1 VTHLLDINVMIA
13 AAWPAHIAH
22 VRTVR
27 WFADRQS
34 SGVLAIATCPL
45 TELGF
50 LRLSLV
56 LKGYAP
62 DLAQAHEALRQL
74 THSPRRRHQFWPD
87 GLPSRALPDWAH
99 GPQQITDGYL
109 VALAAKN
116 SGKLVTL
123 DTAIPAHPAV
133 ELIA

>member
-1 VTHLLDINVMIA
+1 MIHLLDINVMIA

-22 VRTVR
+22 LRTVR
-27 WFADRQS
+27 WFTNRQS
-34 SGVLAIATCPL
+34 AGLLEIATCPL

-62 DLAQAHEALRQL
+62 DLTQAQEALRLL
-74 THSPRRRHQFWPD
+74 TAGPQRRHHFWPD
-87 GLPSRALPDWAH
+87 ALPARHLPAWVN

-109 VALAAKN
+109 VALAAKK
-116 SGKLVTL
+116 SGRLVTL
-123 DTAIPAHPAV
+123 DTSIPSSPTV
-133 ELIA
+133 EVIA

>member
-1 VTHLLDINVMIA
+1 VIHLLDINVMIA

-22 VRTVR
+22 ARTVR
-27 WFADRQS
+27 WFASRQS
-34 SGVLAIATCPL
+34 AGVLAIATSPL

-62 DLAQAHEALRQL
+62 DLAQAQEALRLL
-74 THSPRRRHQFWPD
+74 THSPRRRHDFWPD
-87 GLPSRALPDWAH
+87 KLPARDLPAWVQ

-116 SGKLVTL
+116 SGRLVTL
-123 DTAIPAHPAV
+123 DTGIPANAAV

>member
-1 VTHLLDINVMIA
+1 MIHLLDINVMIA

-22 VRTVR
+22 ARTVR
-27 WFADRQS
+27 WFARRQS
-34 SGVLAIATCPL
+34 AGVLAIATCPL

-62 DLAQAHEALRQL
+62 DLAQAHEALRLL
-74 THSPRRRHQFWPD
+74 THSPRRRHHFWPD
-87 GLPSRALPDWAH
+87 GLPARDLPAWVH
-99 GPQQITDGYL
+99 GSQQITDGYL
-109 VALAAKN
+109 VSLAAKN
-116 SGKLVTL
+116 SGQLVTL
-123 DTAIPAHPAV
+123 DTGIPASAAV

>member
-1 VTHLLDINVMIA
+1 MIHLLDINVMIA

-22 VRTVR
+22 GPTVR
-27 WFADRQS
+27 WFARRQS
-34 SGVLAIATCPL
+34 TGVLDIATCPL

-62 DLAQAHEALRQL
+62 DLAQAQEALRLLMQG
-74 THSPRRRHQFWPD
+74 SQRRHHFWSD
-87 GLPSRALPDWAH
+87 ALPARRLPDWVL

-109 VALAAKN
+109 VALVVKN
-116 SGKLVTL
+116 SGRLVTL
-123 DTAIPAHPAV
+123 DTSIPTHAAV

>member
-1 VTHLLDINVMIA
+1 MIA

-22 VRTVR
+22 ARTVH
-27 WFADRQS
+27 WFARRQAA
-34 SGVLAIATCPL
+34 GPLDIATCPL

-62 DLAQAHEALRQL
+62 DLAQAQEALRLL
-74 THSPRRRHQFWPD
+74 TQGPPRRHHFWPD
-87 GLPSRALPDWAH
+87 AIPARELPVWVQ
-99 GPQQITDGYL
+99 GPQQIADGYL
-109 VALAAKN
+109 AALAAKN

-123 DTAIPAHPAV
+123 DTSLPTHAAV
-133 ELIA
+133 ELIV